1 MLLGNARA
9 MGNVARE
16 GMQPRDIR
24 PAVRIHDGD
33 TVPFETVE
41 GALDRQRARATS
53 IGLTAA
59 APPKLAKMLLP
70 GERITFGTAVH
81 PVVMFLPLFYL
92 VAVPLAFLV
101 LFRYDG
107 MHPHQWF
114 AEGFWPKVQLGID
127 LALEAAVAGLL
138 VKRLFRFLSL
148 RIVATNRRIFAIR
161 GVIIRRITPLGNTA
175 LAGSTLSQGFFGRMF
190 GYGSI
195 DLPLADG
202 TPDRF
207 RDMRDALQ
215 LYREFQ
221 AVANGVDG
229 DDWKPAVRQT
239 IIP

>member
-1 MLLGNARA
+1 MEP
-9 MGNVARE
+9 RE
-16 GMQPRDIR
+16 IR
-24 PAVRIHDGD
+24 PAIRVQQGE
-33 TVPFETVE
+33 TVPFEGVDS
-41 GALDRQRARATS
+41 ALERRRREAQAIS
-53 IGLTAA
+53 LTAT

-70 GERITFGTAVH
+70 SERITFGTAVH
-81 PVVMFLPLFYL
+81 PVVLMLPVFYL
-92 VAVPLAFLV
+92 VVLPLLFFG
-101 LFRYDG
+101 LFRYEAT
-107 MHPHQWF
+107 HAHLWF
-114 AEGFWPKVQLGID
+114 AQGLWPKVEIGVEFAL
-127 LALEAAVAGLL
+127 LAASLGLL
-138 VKRLFRFLSL
+138 VKRAFRFLSL

-229 DDWKPAVRQT
+229 DEWKPAIRQT

>member
-1 MLLGNARA
+1 
-9 MGNVARE
+9 
-16 GMQPRDIR
+16 MQPPDNR
-24 PAVRIHDGD
+24 PAVRMHDGD

-41 GALDRQRARATS
+41 GSLEQPRARATS
-53 IGLTAA
+53 IGLTVS

-70 GERITFGTAVH
+70 TERITFGTAVH
-81 PVVMFLPLFYL
+81 PVVLLLPLFYL
-92 VAVPLAFLV
+92 IALPAAFAALQWYG
-101 LFRYDG
+101 R
-107 MHPHQWF
+107 MHAHLWF
-114 AEGFWPKVQLGID
+114 AEGVWPKVETGVELVL
-127 LALEAAVAGLL
+127 LAASLGLL
-138 VKRLFRFLSL
+138 VKRAFRFLSL

-229 DDWKPAVRQT
+229 DEWKPAIRQT

>member
-1 MLLGNARA
+1 
-9 MGNVARE
+9 MGNVVGE
-16 GMQPRDIR
+16 GMQPRDFR

-53 IGLTAA
+53 IERAAA

-70 GERITFGTAVH
+70 GENITFGTAVH
-81 PVVMFLPLFYL
+81 PAVLILPFFYL
-92 VAVPLAFLV
+92 IAVPL
-101 LFRYDG
+101 LFAALRVYA
-107 MHPHQWF
+107 HVYPHLWF
-114 AEGFWPKVQLGID
+114 AEGVWPKVETGVEIALL
-127 LALEAAVAGLL
+127 LASLGLL
-138 VKRLFRFLSL
+138 VKRAFRFLSL

-229 DDWKPAVRQT
+229 DDWKPAIRQT

>member
-1 MLLGNARA
+1 VLLGNARA

-16 GMQPRDIR
+16 GMQPRDTR

-33 TVPFETVE
+33 TVPFQTVE

-81 PVVMFLPLFYL
+81 PVVLLLPLFYL
-92 VAVPLAFLV
+92 IVLPLAFSALQWYG
-101 LFRYDG
+101 R
-107 MHPHQWF
+107 MHAHLWF
-114 AEGFWPKVQLGID
+114 AEGVWPKVETGIE
-127 LALEAAVAGLL
+127 LALLAASLGLL
-138 VKRLFRFLSL
+138 VKRAFRFLSL

-221 AVANGVDG
+221 AVAIGVDG
-229 DDWKPAVRQT
+229 DDWKPAIRQT

>member
-1 MLLGNARA
+1 MEP
-9 MGNVARE
+9 RE
-16 GMQPRDIR
+16 IR
-24 PAVRIHDGD
+24 PAIRVHEGE
-33 TVPFETVE
+33 TVPFDTVDA
-41 GALDRQRARATS
+41 ALERRRREAQAITVA
-53 IGLTAA
+53 AA

-70 GERITFGTAVH
+70 GEHVRFGTAVH
-81 PVVMFLPLFYL
+81 PVVLLLPLVYL
-92 VAVPLAFLV
+92 VAVPLVFFA
-101 LFRYDG
+101 LFRFEG
-107 MHPHQWF
+107 THPHAWF
-114 AEGFWPKVQLGID
+114 AAGLWPKVQIGIE
-127 LALEAAVAGLL
+127 LALLAASLGLL
-138 VKRLFRFLSL
+138 VKRTFRFLAL
-148 RIVATNRRIFAIR
+148 RIVATNRRVFAIR
-161 GVIIRRITPLGNTA
+161 GVIVRRITPLGNTA
-175 LAGSTLSQGFFGRMF
+175 LAASTLSQGFLGRMF

>member
-1 MLLGNARA
+1 MEP
-9 MGNVARE
+9 RE
-16 GMQPRDIR
+16 IR
-24 PAVRIHDGD
+24 PAIRVHEGE
-33 TVPFETVE
+33 TVPFEGVD
-41 GALDRQRARATS
+41 AAVARRRDAQAIT
-53 IGLTAA
+53 LTAA

-81 PVVMFLPLFYL
+81 PVVLMLPAFYL
-92 VAVPLAFLV
+92 VAVPLAFAALRAYASV
-101 LFRYDG
+101 
-107 MHPHQWF
+107 HPHLWF
-114 AEGFWPKVQLGID
+114 AAGVWPKVETGLAI
-127 LALEAAVAGLL
+127 ALEAAGLGLL
-138 VKRLFRFLSL
+138 VKRAFRFLSL

-229 DDWKPAVRQT
+229 DEWKPAVRQT
-239 IIP
+239 LIP